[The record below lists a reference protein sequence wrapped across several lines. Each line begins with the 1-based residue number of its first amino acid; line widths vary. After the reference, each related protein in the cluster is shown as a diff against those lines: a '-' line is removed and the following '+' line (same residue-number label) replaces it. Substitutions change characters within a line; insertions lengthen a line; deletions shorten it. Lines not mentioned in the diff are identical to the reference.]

1 MVLLFRQKSPS
12 ALDKGTNVC
21 YNLNTKVERGI
32 VMKDLK
38 PKELRVFEFIK
49 DRISEK
55 GYAPS
60 VREVCADLNIKSTS
74 TAQMYI
80 DRLVVKGYL
89 DRENGKSRTLK
100 LSSMVEQ
107 SNPVHNYKVPLLGQV
122 AAGIPILASQNF
134 DGYISFS
141 TEKKYDENDLFAL
154 NVKGES
160 MREIGIMDGDVV
172 IVEKCEYADNGKIVV
187 AMIEDE
193 ATVKRFYKENGK
205 YRLQPENRE
214 MQPIIAD
221 EVTILGQVVADVRFY
236 K

>member
-1 MVLLFRQKSPS
+1 
-12 ALDKGTNVC
+12 
-21 YNLNTKVERGI
+21 
-32 VMKDLK
+32 MKDLK

-49 DRISEK
+49 GRIYEK

-80 DRLVVKGYL
+80 DRLIDKGYL
-89 DRENGKSRTLK
+89 ERENGKSRTLK
-100 LSSMVEQ
+100 LSADVED
-107 SNPVHNYKVPLLGQV
+107 STVRNYKVPLIGQV
-122 AAGIPILASQNF
+122 AAGIPILAAENF
-134 DGYISFS
+134 DGFISFS
-141 TEKKYDENDLFAL
+141 TEKKYDEKELFAL
-154 NVKGES
+154 TIKGES
-160 MREIGIMDGDVV
+160 MREVGIMNGDIV
-172 IVEKCEYADNGKIVV
+172 IVERCEYADNGKIVV

-221 EVTILGQVVADVRFY
+221 EVTILGQVVADIRFY